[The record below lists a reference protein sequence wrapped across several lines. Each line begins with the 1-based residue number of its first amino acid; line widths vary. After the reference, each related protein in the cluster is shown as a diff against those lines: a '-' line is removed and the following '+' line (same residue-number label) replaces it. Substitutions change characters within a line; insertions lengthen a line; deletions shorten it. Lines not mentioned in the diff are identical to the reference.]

1 MPGFAREL
9 IRSRGRHTCIIHA
22 YLVEREFARVE
33 GGGGGRIHPG
43 LLPLPVI
50 SPFNLITG
58 PGRKIRP

>member
-33 GGGGGRIHPG
+33 GGEEEDGYIQAYYHYP
-43 LLPLPVI
+43 
-50 SPFNLITG
+50 
-58 PGRKIRP
+58 